1 MVGRRDYIK
10 ASSAV
15 CARVQVPVQ
24 VASAVL
30 MLLSAGWAEAR
41 LDAAN
46 IGAVTTLFFF
56 LVLLAATQDIAV
68 DGWALTLLSRHNIGC
83 GARPAPLALKPSC
96 AEPSPAVCCG
106 TTEGAAP
113 DQHPLGVLVR

>member
-1 MVGRRDYIK
+1 M
-10 ASSAV
+10 
-15 CARVQVPVQ
+15 CLCVQVPVQ

-41 LDAAN
+41 LNAAD
-46 IGAVTTLFFF
+46 IWAVTALFFF

-83 GARPAPLALKPSC
+83 DIIPATEAAKLFGPVWLMHAWN
-96 AEPSPAVCCG
+96 VCH
-106 TTEGAAP
+106 ASVHM
-113 DQHPLGVLVR
+113 QYR